1 MSAGRNR
8 NADEVFCRH
17 CGERIATSAEVCPH
31 CGVRNDRYEG
41 GSNTGSGDLAT
52 GDTGLEPNVAGALAY
67 ALTFVSGIVLYA
79 IEDDDFVRFHA
90 AQSIAVFGGLTV
102 ANALLWIFLLIGF
115 GSIGSSLGGLIS
127 LVGLGLWIFLIVT
140 AYRGETRRIPI
151 AADIADRLVSGSN
164 GTTRTPS
171 SDGPNR
177 GSTNEDDA
185 LAELRS
191 RYARGEIGDAEFE
204 RRVERLLET
213 DDGRPRER
221 ESAETERSW

>member
-31 CGVRNDRYEG
+31 CGVRNDRYG
-41 GSNTGSGDLAT
+41 GESKDGVT
-52 GDTGLEPNVAGALAY
+52 GDSGLDANVAGALAY

-90 AQSIAVFGGLTV
+90 AQSIAVFGGLFV
-102 ANALLWIFLLIGF
+102 ASSIVTAVFAGIGLGSIAALL
-115 GSIGSSLGGLIS
+115 SSLIS

-151 AADIADRLVSGSN
+151 AADIADRLVSGPN

-177 GSTNEDDA
+177 GSTGEDDA

-191 RYARGEIGDAEFE
+191 RYARGEIGDTEFE
-204 RRVERLLET
+204 RRVEHLLET
-213 DDGRPRER
+213 DDDSRPGKREPT
-221 ESAETERSW
+221 ETERSW